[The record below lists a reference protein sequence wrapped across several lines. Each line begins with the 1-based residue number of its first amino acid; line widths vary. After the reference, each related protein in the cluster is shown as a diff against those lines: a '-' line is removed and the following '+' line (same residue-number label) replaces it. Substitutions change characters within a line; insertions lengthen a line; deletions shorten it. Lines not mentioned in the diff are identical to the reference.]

1 MMFYR
6 TYQPKLLFFL
16 SLVFGLSLKP
26 STAWAG
32 NYSVNPIN
40 VVLSPRV
47 STTLLKLRNQDNSP
61 GSFQFKVFKW
71 EQNAQGEDKLT
82 PTEDIILFPSLLTV
96 ESQGERQIRLGSKVP
111 INTVEK
117 TYRLI
122 VEELPTKTSKTTQ
135 NAVQILTNLSIP
147 IFLQPSQTN
156 QSGKMGQLAIKKGHL
171 SFEINNTGNVNL
183 RPQKITVQGL
193 SATGEKIIE
202 TSVNT
207 WYILA
212 GNTKSYSVELPPK
225 EKCNGVKKLVV
236 EVKTAKTTFKETL
249 DTPQGACAAA
259 NPP

>member
-1 MMFYR
+1 MFYR

-16 SLVFGLSLKP
+16 SLVFGLSLKA
-26 STAWAG
+26 STAWAS

-47 STTLLKLRNQDNSP
+47 STALLKLRNQDTSAA
-61 GSFQFKVFKW
+61 SFQFKVFKW

-82 PTEDIILFPSLLTV
+82 PTE

-122 VEELPTKTSKTTQ
+122 VEEIPTKTSQPTQ
-135 NAVQILTNLSIP
+135 NAIQILTNLSIP
-147 IFLQPSQTN
+147 IFLQPNQIN
-156 QSGKMGQLAIKKGHL
+156 QSGKMGQLAIKKGNL

-183 RPQKITVQGL
+183 RPQQITVQGL

-202 TSVNT
+202 TAVNS

-212 GNTKSYSVELPPK
+212 GNTKSYSVQLPPK

-236 EVKTAKTTFKETL
+236 EVKTAKTTLKETL

>member
-1 MMFYR
+1 MFTFSSR
-6 TYQPKLLFFL
+6 LKLLLFL
-16 SLVFGLSLKP
+16 SLFLGLCFKTSQ
-26 STAWAG
+26 ADAG
-32 NYSVNPIN
+32 NYGVNPIN
-40 VVLSPRV
+40 VVLSPKV
-47 STTLLKLRNQDNSP
+47 STVLLKLRNQDTTA

-82 PTEDIILFPSLLTV
+82 PTEDIILFPSLLSV
-96 ESQGERQIRLGSKVP
+96 ESQAERQIRLGSKVP
-111 INTVEK
+111 INNVEK

-122 VEELPTKTSKTTQ
+122 VEELPTKTSQSTQ
-135 NAVQILTNLSIP
+135 NAIQVLTNLSIP
-147 IFLQPSQTN
+147 IFLQPSQIN
-156 QSGKMGQLAIKKGHL
+156 QSGKMGQLAIKKGNL

-183 RPQKITVQGL
+183 PPQQITVQGV

-202 TSVNT
+202 TSVNS

-259 NPP
+259 YPP

>member
-1 MMFYR
+1 MFYR
-6 TYQPKLLFFL
+6 TYQGKLLVFL
-16 SLVFGLSLKP
+16 SLVFSLSLKP
-26 STAWAG
+26 STVWAS

-40 VVLSPRV
+40 IVLSPRV
-47 STTLLKLRNQDNSP
+47 STALLKLRNQDTNAS
-61 GSFQFKVFKW
+61 SFQFKVFKW

-96 ESQGERQIRLGSKVP
+96 EPQGERQIRLGSKVP
-111 INTVEK
+111 INNVEK

-122 VEELPTKTSKTTQ
+122 VEELPTKTSQPTGNTLQ
-135 NAVQILTNLSIP
+135 VLTNLNIP
-147 IFLQPSQTN
+147 IFLQPGQIN
-156 QSGKMGQLAIKKGHL
+156 QSGKMGQLAIKKGNL

-183 RPQKITVQGL
+183 RLQQITVQGV

-225 EKCNGVKKLVV
+225 EKCNEVKKLVV

-249 DTPQGACAAA
+249 DTPQGACAAVY
-259 NPP
+259 PP